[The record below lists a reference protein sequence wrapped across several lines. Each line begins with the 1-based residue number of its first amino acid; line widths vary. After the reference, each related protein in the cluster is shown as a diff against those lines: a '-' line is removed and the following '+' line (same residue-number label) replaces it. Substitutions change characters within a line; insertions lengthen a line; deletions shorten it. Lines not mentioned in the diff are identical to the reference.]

1 MPLKSMVRCHSIKC
15 HWILNHMHSIGRLWV
30 LVGRILYH
38 FSDKVTYWWKI
49 SIFQCPWRS
58 WRYRDLNTVITFGK
72 EKLEWWAYHVV
83 KSLMTCLAV
92 SVQYR
97 CMTVTDIHNNTQT
110 DRQTDI
116 LRQRSPRYAGVALC
130 IQRTRTRTRTADAD
144 FVYSADSV

>member
-97 CMTVTDIHNNTQT
+97 CMTVTDIHNTQT
-110 DRQTDI
+110 DGHLATAESKI
-116 LRQRSPRYAGVALC
+116 CRSG
-130 IQRTRTRTRTADAD
+130 
-144 FVYSADSV
+144 FVYSADADTDADGGRRLCVFGGLCVDM